1 MNRLLKYI
9 NNLYKLAAKERFL
22 HKPVKK
28 MYHELSIF
36 VHLRNQ
42 SKKKRVLEMKEKKN
56 RFLLFLPATFFQFS

>member
-28 MYHELSIF
+28 MYHELSF
-36 VHLRNQ
+36 FCAPEK
-42 SKKKRVLEMKEKKN
+42 SKQEKESARDERREK
-56 RFLLFLPATFFQFS
+56 